1 MKQLT
6 IAVPSYNMEK
16 LLTQCLDSMAD
27 GAFDDALEVL
37 VVDDGSADRTA
48 EIAREYAKKW
58 PEIFTVISKENG
70 GHGSA
75 VNTALDRATG
85 RYFRIVD
92 ADDWVN
98 KENLKRLL
106 EVMKSADAD
115 IILDEKTEVDIQTG
129 AQQYFPFPENMPS
142 GKEVGFEAIE
152 APEFRYHL
160 ALHTMSVKTGLLR
173 EHGIR
178 LLERTF
184 YVDSQFVLES
194 TAYAKSAL
202 VLRMGMYYYRVGNV
216 NQSVHYLSYVKRYQ
230 EHDRVV
236 SACMEFL
243 KKADFSAER
252 RAYVVHSVALLI
264 HTQYKIALIF
274 NPDRKE
280 GRVQANALKQKL
292 EREMPELA
300 AATGR
305 RYLECML
312 LNRLGIGFEGMN
324 RIKTLV
330 GKMLGR

>member
-1 MKQLT
+1 
-6 IAVPSYNMEK
+6 
-16 LLTQCLDSMAD
+16 
-27 GAFDDALEVL
+27 
-37 VVDDGSADRTA
+37 
-48 EIAREYAKKW
+48 
-58 PEIFTVISKENG
+58 
-70 GHGSA
+70 
-75 VNTALDRATG
+75 
-85 RYFRIVD
+85 
-92 ADDWVN
+92 VN

-274 NPDRKE
+274 NPDRKQGRLQAKHLRKRLKE
-280 GRVQANALKQKL
+280 GNY
-292 EREMPELA
+292 ELYR
-300 AATGR
+300 ATKKR
-305 RYLECML
+305 CAEAML
-312 LNRLGIGFEGMN
+312 LNRLGIGYEGMEKLK
-324 RIKTLV
+324 RL
-330 GKMLGR
+330 LRPQA